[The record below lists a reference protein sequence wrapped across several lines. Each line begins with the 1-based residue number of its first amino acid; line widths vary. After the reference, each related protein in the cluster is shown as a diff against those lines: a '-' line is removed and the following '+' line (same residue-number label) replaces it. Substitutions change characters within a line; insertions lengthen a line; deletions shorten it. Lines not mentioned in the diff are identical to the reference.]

1 MESGMTG
8 HRNVRFSTQPAEK
21 YKKSIEKLPEIS
33 ENQVSFG
40 ACLGHPEISG
50 SFCALQGRSA
60 RSRGR
65 INLFFCSFPWGYSLF
80 ILLCRLNFYKN
91 LDFPHRVTSD
101 VMLMSIIKIEGAICE

>member
-40 ACLGHPEISG
+40 ACLGHPKISG
-50 SFCALQGRSA
+50 SFCAFGGVLHEAEEDEICFSVPFLGDTVC
-60 RSRGR
+60 
-65 INLFFCSFPWGYSLF
+65 LFCYA
-80 ILLCRLNFYKN
+80 
-91 LDFPHRVTSD
+91 D
-101 VMLMSIIKIEGAICE
+101 

>member
-40 ACLGHPEISG
+40 ACLGHPKISG
-50 SFCALQGRSA
+50 SFCAFGGVLHEAEEDEIRF
-60 RSRGR
+60 
-65 INLFFCSFPWGYSLF
+65 LFLPLGIQPVY
-80 ILLCRLNFYKN
+80 
-91 LDFPHRVTSD
+91 PA
-101 VMLMSIIKIEGAICE
+101 MQIKFL

>member
-1 MESGMTG
+1 M
-8 HRNVRFSTQPAEK
+8 K
-21 YKKSIEKLPEIS
+21 KLPEIS

-40 ACLGHPEISG
+40 ACLGHPKISG

-91 LDFPHRVTSD
+91 LDFSHRVTSD

>member
-50 SFCALQGRSA
+50 SFCAFGGVLHGAEENEICFSVP
-60 RSRGR
+60 SLGDTEY
-65 INLFFCSFPWGYSLF
+65 LSCYS
-80 ILLCRLNFYKN
+80 
-91 LDFPHRVTSD
+91 D
-101 VMLMSIIKIEGAICE
+101 

>member
-1 MESGMTG
+1 MTG

-50 SFCALQGRSA
+50 SFCAFGGVLHEA
-60 RSRGR
+60 EEEE
-65 INLFFCSFPWGYSLF
+65 ICF
-80 ILLCRLNFYKN
+80 LLLPLGIQNIC
-91 LDFPHRVTSD
+91 PA
-101 VMLMSIIKIEGAICE
+101 IQIKFL

>member
-40 ACLGHPEISG
+40 ACLGHPKISG
-50 SFCALQGRSA
+50 SFCAFGGVLHEA
-60 RSRGR
+60 EEDE
-65 INLFFCSFPWGYSLF
+65 IFFVSSLGDTEYLSCYS
-80 ILLCRLNFYKN
+80 
-91 LDFPHRVTSD
+91 D
-101 VMLMSIIKIEGAICE
+101 

>member
-40 ACLGHPEISG
+40 ACLGHPKISG
-50 SFCALQGRSA
+50 SFCAFGGVLHEA
-60 RSRGR
+60 EEDE
-65 INLFFCSFPWGYSLF
+65 IFLF
-80 ILLCRLNFYKN
+80 LLLGIQNVY
-91 LDFPHRVTSD
+91 PV
-101 VMLMSIIKIEGAICE
+101 IQIKFL

>member
-40 ACLGHPEISG
+40 ACLGHLEISG
-50 SFCALQGRSA
+50 SFCAFGGVLHGAEENEICFSVP
-60 RSRGR
+60 SLGDTEY
-65 INLFFCSFPWGYSLF
+65 LSCYS
-80 ILLCRLNFYKN
+80 
-91 LDFPHRVTSD
+91 D
-101 VMLMSIIKIEGAICE
+101 

>member
-8 HRNVRFSTQPAEK
+8 YRNVRFSTQPAEK

-50 SFCALQGRSA
+50 SFCAFEGVLHEAEEDG
-60 RSRGR
+60 
-65 INLFFCSFPWGYSLF
+65 ICFLFLPLGIRNVY
-80 ILLCRLNFYKN
+80 
-91 LDFPHRVTSD
+91 PV
-101 VMLMSIIKIEGAICE
+101 VQIKFL

>member
-40 ACLGHPEISG
+40 AYLGHPEISG
-50 SFCALQGRSA
+50 SFCAFGGVLHGAEENEICFSVP
-60 RSRGR
+60 SLGDTEY
-65 INLFFCSFPWGYSLF
+65 LSCYS
-80 ILLCRLNFYKN
+80 
-91 LDFPHRVTSD
+91 D
-101 VMLMSIIKIEGAICE
+101 

>member
-50 SFCALQGRSA
+50 SFCAFGGVLHEAEENEICFSVPSLGDTEYLS
-60 RSRGR
+60 
-65 INLFFCSFPWGYSLF
+65 CYS
-80 ILLCRLNFYKN
+80 
-91 LDFPHRVTSD
+91 D
-101 VMLMSIIKIEGAICE
+101 